1 MNNLNT
7 IYQEYHRLSSSQKKS
22 ILKRLQGKGYPVESI
37 QAKQYT
43 PDNSVGTH
51 FFFYMTGEEE
61 PKRYWEIP
69 EDMWN
74 EFVGMISLFKK
85 T

>member
-1 MNNLNT
+1 MNDLNN
-7 IYQEYHRLSSSQKKS
+7 IYQEYRWLSSSQKKS
-22 ILKRLQGKGYPVESI
+22 ILKRLQEKGYSVKSI

-51 FFFYMTGEEE
+51 FFFYMTGEKE

-74 EFVGMISLFKK
+74 EFVGMIDTITSL
-85 T
+85 